1 MPVPDLT
8 HRCLT
13 TWVRSPSFRFR
24 FKSCAFGFSVNFS
37 TYNLHFPANFVI
49 TISFEK
55 LHSSKNNFPIFSPER
70 ANISRAEKYWP
81 DFNILCKFQ
90 RGNGCLHQRASCRHL
105 CRSTPRSSRRRGCST
120 GSPPSPW
127 SPCQTSW
134 RVIPGATTRRPTIG
148 MRCLAG

>member
-1 MPVPDLT
+1 MSLLSSLQILSYLVLSSLQILSFVKSFPLT
-8 HRCLT
+8 ICT
-13 TWVRSPSFRFR
+13 SPAKF
-24 FKSCAFGFSVNFS
+24 A
-37 TYNLHFPANFVI
+37 T
-49 TISFEK
+49 TISCEK
-55 LHSSKNNFPIFSPER
+55 LCSSKNNFPIFSPER

-134 RVIPGATTRRPTIG
+134 RVIPEATTRRPTIG